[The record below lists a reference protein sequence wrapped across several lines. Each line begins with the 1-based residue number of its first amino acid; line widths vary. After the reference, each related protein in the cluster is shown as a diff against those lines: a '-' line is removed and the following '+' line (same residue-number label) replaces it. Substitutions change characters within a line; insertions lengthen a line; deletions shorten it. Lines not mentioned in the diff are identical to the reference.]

1 MMDNL
6 ENLAF
11 NERPDYQELLA
22 IAKGMDSNFKQHIN
36 ALDMLLSAMT
46 EKKESYEN
54 IRFFVGFLAGWSDML
69 IDYLENQ
76 EKHG

>member
-1 MMDNL
+1 MMENL

-46 EKKESYEN
+46 EKEGYYDD
-54 IRFFVGFLAGWSDML
+54 IRFFVGFLAGWQDML
-69 IDYLENQ
+69 IEYLERQ
-76 EKHG
+76 EKQ